1 MNEKDIIQPA
11 PVDAENATTPTPD
24 TPAAPAAETTTP
36 APALPSAAAH
46 ANRTQTKGGP
56 TNR

>member
-24 TPAAPAAETTTP
+24 TPAVPAAETTTP
-36 APALPSAAAH
+36 APAAGEAEPLI
-46 ANRTQTKGGP
+46 RLFDQVFV
-56 TNR
+56 